1 MPNHEE
7 SPITSHDEA
16 HERDLNRHRRDEE
29 RSARRELTDRLADR
43 GITVADTDGDEAVV
57 ELWEA
62 VEAFEQSVEARGGDL
77 MVDTPPSHE
86 PDDPRFV
93 MPRRESSESLAGYT
107 ARIRESAVQLRAP
120 RAD

>member
-1 MPNHEE
+1 MPNHDE

-43 GITVADTDGDEAVV
+43 GITVSDADRDEAVV

-62 VEAFEQSVEARGGDL
+62 VEAFERSVEAHGGDL

-93 MPRRESSESLAGYT
+93 MPRREGTESLASYT
-107 ARIRESAVQLRAP
+107 AKVRESANRLRAP
-120 RAD
+120 RGD

>member
-1 MPNHEE
+1 MPEHEE

-16 HERDLNRHRRDEE
+16 HERDMNRHRRDEE
-29 RSARRELTDRLADR
+29 RSARRELADRLADR
-43 GITVADTDGDEAVV
+43 GITIADADSDEAVV

-62 VEAFEQSVEARGGDL
+62 VEAFERSVEARGGDL

-93 MPRRESSESLAGYT
+93 MPRREGTESLSTYT
-107 ARIRESAVQLRAP
+107 ARIHASTNQLRAP
-120 RAD
+120 RGD

>member
-1 MPNHEE
+1 MPNHDE

-43 GITVADTDGDEAVV
+43 GITVADSDSDEAVV

-62 VEAFEQSVEARGGDL
+62 VEAFERSVEARGGDL

-93 MPRRESSESLAGYT
+93 MPRREASESLASYT
-107 ARIRESAVQLRAP
+107 AKVHEATSHLRAP